1 MFLFEK
7 SFFFTF
13 CDASIS
19 YQIGTQDPATP
30 AMEGMR
36 YFHNDLMFCI
46 ICIGVTVCWVLFKI
60 IVLFNSKSNTVI
72 QKFTHHSLL
81 EIIWT
86 LIPAI
91 VLVLLAIPSF
101 SLLYSLDELL
111 NPEMT
116 LKVIGHQWYWSY
128 EYGNSLARRIA
139 LHFSSYLVPLE
150 ELKETDLR
158 LLTVDNVVT
167 LPIKTM
173 IRILVTSSDVL
184 HSWAVPS
191 FGIKIDA
198 CPGRLSEVS
207 LYIKRTGY
215 FYGQCSEICGVN
227 HGFMPIVV
235 EGIKKQEFF
244 SLFPSKK

>member
-1 MFLFEK
+1 
-7 SFFFTF
+7 
-13 CDASIS
+13 
-19 YQIGTQDPATP
+19 
-30 AMEGMR
+30 
-36 YFHNDLMFCI
+36 
-46 ICIGVTVCWVLFKI
+46 
-60 IVLFNSKSNTVI
+60 
-72 QKFTHHSLL
+72 
-81 EIIWT
+81 
-86 LIPAI
+86 
-91 VLVLLAIPSF
+91 
-101 SLLYSLDELL
+101 
-111 NPEMT
+111 
-116 LKVIGHQWYWSY
+116 
-128 EYGNSLARRIA
+128 
-139 LHFSSYLVPLE
+139 
-150 ELKETDLR
+150 
-158 LLTVDNVVT
+158 
-167 LPIKTM
+167 M